1 MCQQRHAHPDCN
13 QEAVTS
19 DKAPL
24 CRWVTSDPEGPHVS
38 RRWLARPQEMYEPN
52 WQKKG
57 TSNRLTSWFLH
68 SVGNS
73 FLWLSF
79 LHSAS
84 LKVSI
89 HMGQRHWFYSE
100 SPSPKSRN
108 WHWNLKLSN
117 EEYYCRV
124 NGSSEAE
131 RGGSHLWAQHLRG
144 DGRQI
149 RSLRSS
155 LATEEVQDQPELH
168 GTLPPPPTNAKT
180 SMQTKNSL
188 IRNIQDA

>member
-1 MCQQRHAHPDCN
+1 M
-13 QEAVTS
+13 T
-19 DKAPL
+19 
-24 CRWVTSDPEGPHVS
+24 
-38 RRWLARPQEMYEPN
+38 
-52 WQKKG
+52 KKG

-89 HMGQRHWFYSE
+89 HMGQRHWFYSK
-100 SPSPKSRN
+100 SSSPKSRN

-124 NGSSEAE
+124 NGSSEVE

-180 SMQTKNSL
+180 SMQTKTVLSEIYRTPNCVGLLKAILVISNPSHTRL
-188 IRNIQDA
+188 HLFKRNCYASFPMAEENAAFWRQ